1 MKTKVLHILCEGQTE
16 QSFADKV
23 LKPYLQEHGVA
34 SVKSTMVTTN
44 RKKNMQGG
52 MLSFQQAKQD
62 LSILFMSNQN
72 DEYTS
77 HIFTTMF
84 DFYALPND
92 FPNYSEA
99 LKIQDKYQMIDNIEV
114 SFAQEIMETRFIPYV
129 QLHEFEA
136 LVFCGIDFL
145 KLLYPGCDKSIKILN
160 DVLDDFGNPE
170 LINHGINTAP
180 SKRIIH
186 AIEFENKQKYKYNKP
201 KSGKFVTESVGIDKL
216 RNKCPHFNQWI
227 EKIKTFDI

>member
-1 MKTKVLHILCEGQTE
+1 MKAKVLHILCEGQTE
-16 QSFADKV
+16 LGFADKV
-23 LKPYLQEHGVA
+23 LKPYLQKHGIT

-44 RKKNMQGG
+44 RKKNIQGG
-52 MLSFQQAKQD
+52 MLSYQQVSQD
-62 LSILFMSNQN
+62 LSILFMSNQ
-72 DEYTS
+72 DDKYTS
-77 HIFTTMF
+77 HVFTTMF

-92 FPNYSEA
+92 FPKYSVA
-99 LKIQDKYQMIDNIEV
+99 TNIQDQYQMVDSVEKA
-114 SFAQEIMETRFIPYV
+114 FANDINECRFIPYI

-145 KLLYPGCDKSIKILN
+145 KDLYPGCEKSIKILN
-160 DVLDDFGNPE
+160 AVLEEFGNPE
-170 LINHGINTAP
+170 FINHGSNTAP
-180 SKRIIH
+180 SKRIIR
-186 AIEFENKQKYKYNKP
+186 AIEFGNKQKYKYNKP

>member
-1 MKTKVLHILCEGQTE
+1 MTKAKVLHILCEGQTE
-16 QSFADKV
+16 QGFADKV
-23 LKPYLQEHGVA
+23 LKPYLQEQGIA

-44 RKKNMQGG
+44 RKMNIQGG
-52 MLSFQQAKQD
+52 MLSYQQAKQD
-62 LSILFMSNQN
+62 LSILFKSNQD

-99 LKIQDKYQMIDNIEV
+99 IKIQDKYQMIDSVEA
-114 SFAQEIMETRFIPYV
+114 SFANDINECRFIPYI

-136 LVFCGIDFL
+136 LVFCGIEYL
-145 KLLYPGCDKSIKILN
+145 KELYPECDKSVKILCN
-160 DVLDDFGNPE
+160 ILTEFDNPE
-170 LINHGINTAP
+170 LINHGSSTAP

-186 AIEFENKQKYKYNKP
+186 AIESEAKQKYKYNKP
-201 KSGKFVTESVGIDKL
+201 KSGTFVTENVGIDKL
-216 RNKCPHFNQWI
+216 RHDCPHFSKWL
-227 EKIKTFDI
+227 ERLLEA